1 MKTKILLLV
10 FFYLAASSIMQAQFS
25 FSNLKQG
32 MRSDNEAVPEK
43 LSDEMKK
50 DMVSLVEKNSVLESA
65 SKSELIKDVKN
76 ANSYA
81 DVENAIVKSS
91 LKEEDKDSLKA
102 QAYDILSKYKEQ
114 NNAEGDVSLR
124 RFFPARFNEN
134 GSVVSTYFFEGKS
147 DYTQIFQ
154 NNNVVYNPNLKNLSF
169 NSEVVNDYLG
179 PLRVGIGFQ
188 FSSTVKDDD
197 SIAAA
202 DVKKDKLVASLQNG
216 GGNLFVNIQYPF
228 IAIGE
233 ESDSFG
239 FKSFFYHNSGVELT
253 KINEAE
259 NDFVLTN
266 NTGITLGAFGN
277 GKKSKISAFLM
288 AKGSVLY
295 GNSKYN
301 KILAAD
307 EDFKKALLLFNLG
320 LGINFSDMYTVKA
333 EFYTGGEYIKRNFPA
348 TISFVIVPKK

>member
-10 FFYLAASSIMQAQFS
+10 FFYLTAYSVIYAQFS
-25 FSNLKQG
+25 FSNLKDD
-32 MRSDNEAVPEK
+32 MRRDGSNISK
-43 LSDEMKK
+43 SLSEEVKK
-50 DMVSLVEKNSVLESA
+50 DLISLVEKSSILESV
-65 SKSELIKDVKN
+65 SKPELIKVI
-76 ANSYA
+76 NSAKSY
-81 DVENAIVKSS
+81 DEVEMRIDKSS
-91 LKEEDKDSLKA
+91 LKEEDKDSFKA
-102 QAYDILSKYKEQ
+102 QAFDIVSKYEEK
-114 NNAEGDVSLR
+114 NNAKGDVSLR

-134 GSVVSTYFFEGKS
+134 GSVVSTDFFEGKEN
-147 DYTQIFQ
+147 YTQIFQ

-188 FSSTVKDDD
+188 FSSTVKNDD
-197 SIAAA
+197 SIAASE
-202 DVKKDKLVASLQNG
+202 VNKDKLVASLQNG
-216 GGNLFVNIQYPF
+216 GGNLFVNIKYPF

-233 ESDSFG
+233 ESNSFG

-253 KINEAE
+253 KINEAD

-266 NTGITLGAFGN
+266 NTGITLGAFGS
-277 GKKSKISAFLM
+277 GKDGKISAFLI
-288 AKGSVLY
+288 AKGSILY

-307 EDFKKALLLFNLG
+307 ERFKKALVLLNIG
-320 LGINFSDMYTVKA
+320 VGINFSDMYTVKA
-333 EFYTGGEYIKRNFPA
+333 EFYSGGEYIKRNFPA